1 MSRAKLHE
9 AGSEQDALE
18 LFPEWHEPITS
29 RRVLP
34 WRRLGSLLVHAIV
47 IAVLLTS
54 SRNNRPVQRARPSPR
69 TFEKPC
75 RLYAPKVFEVTQKEK
90 NNGKMTPQLDIR
102 SSLPEAPP
110 KAKTFVPPA
119 PAGPVVPPA
128 ATLTPPPQIQQAV
141 VTPPVTGVAP
151 TLPPP
156 AEKPKIV
163 LEDVGAASGPVK
175 PPDNPSIKL
184 PTTPLDTVARAGQPG
199 GAGGMVISPDGAS
212 EATALRQMQLLS
224 DPLGV
229 DFKPYLLQVL
239 AKVRRNWMAVVPD
252 SARMGRRGL
261 VLIQF
266 SIDRSGGVPK
276 LVIASTS
283 GITSFDRA
291 AVAGISASN
300 PFPPLPAGY
309 KGDQIRLQMS
319 FSYNLPPAAA
329 LMNRKFT
336 VTLAIFAGLAILAY
350 FTLDGN
356 ILLATWIFLGA
367 FALKAWLVVLKE
379 RQS

>member
-1 MSRAKLHE
+1 MSGAKLHD
-9 AGSEQDALE
+9 AGSEHDTLE

-29 RRVLP
+29 RRLL
-34 WRRLGSLLVHAIV
+34 RAGIGSLLVHAIV
-47 IAVLLTS
+47 VAALLTLPETTG
-54 SRNNRPVQRARPSPR
+54 RFNAPPITADFRKAVP
-69 TFEKPC
+69 
-75 RLYAPKVFEVTQKEK
+75 LYAPKVFEVTQKEK
-90 NNGKMTPQLDIR
+90 NNGKVSQQLDIR
-102 SSLPEAPP
+102 SSLREAPP
-110 KAKTFVPPA
+110 KARVFAPPA

-128 ATLTPPPQIQQAV
+128 ATLTPPPQIQAAV
-141 VTPPVTGVAP
+141 SAPPVAGVVP

-156 AEKPKIV
+156 PEKPKIV
-163 LEDVGAASGPVK
+163 LENIGAAPAPVAL
-175 PPDNPSIKL
+175 PENPTIKL
-184 PTTPLDTVARAGQPG
+184 PNTPLNDVARAAQPG

-239 AKVRRNWMAVVPD
+239 TKVRRNWMAIVPD

-266 SIDRSGGVPK
+266 SIDRSGGIPK

-300 PFPPLPAGY
+300 PFPPLPAAY

-319 FSYNLPPAAA
+319 FSYNLPPA
-329 LMNRKFT
+329 KP
-336 VTLAIFAGLAILAY
+336 
-350 FTLDGN
+350 
-356 ILLATWIFLGA
+356 
-367 FALKAWLVVLKE
+367 
-379 RQS
+379 